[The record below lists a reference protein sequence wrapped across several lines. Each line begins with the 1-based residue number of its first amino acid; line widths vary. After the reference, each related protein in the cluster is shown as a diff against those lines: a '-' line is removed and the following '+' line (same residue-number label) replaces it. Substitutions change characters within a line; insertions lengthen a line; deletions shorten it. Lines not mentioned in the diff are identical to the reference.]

1 MKIICGTLTAAAVMF
16 ATVPAFALSITNL
29 DAETR
34 RLEIVQGS
42 ETRTIE
48 LAPQQRLDGLCSER
62 CQVTIEG
69 DPDPYDL
76 ETTDVVQIEEGQ
88 LYFQD
93 DANTGSGENKPQ

>member
-1 MKIICGTLTAAAVMF
+1 MKIIRGTLAAIAVMLTAA
-16 ATVPAFALSITNL
+16 PAFALSITNL
-29 DAETR
+29 DSEPR
-34 RLEIVQGS
+34 RLQIVQGDDQ
-42 ETRTIE
+42 RTVE
-48 LAPQQRLDGLCSER
+48 LAPQQRLDGLCSAR

-93 DANTGSGENKPQ
+93 DQTTGTNNQ